1 MRASSTP
8 AARETTMGKEEQAR
22 HYRIDTGR
30 MIDSV
35 MALADQI
42 EEAWAR
48 SEGFGADLAAASG
61 PLIVC
66 GMGGSAIGGQM
77 LADLVKRDS
86 KRPIHLERGY
96 ALPGFAGADTPLI
109 CLSYSGNTE
118 EVRHAFKAGMERG
131 CPTAVITSGGLLAD
145 EAKGAGAAVHLVPG
159 GMPPRA
165 ALGYLFTPLLRAA
178 SNLGIGRFGDE
189 EVTAAARKLRDLI
202 ERYSLGSEPTKNSAM
217 QLTKKLYGKI
227 PLIYSGDGLL
237 PAVAY
242 RWKCQFHENSKC
254 MAFFNVFAELG
265 HNEIMGWD
273 SPERLRED
281 FFVIMLSDA
290 DDHPRIRK
298 RMEITY
304 RELEPLGG
312 GGIWIES
319 DGEKAPR
326 GRLARLFSVL
336 ALGDFTSV
344 YLAVEYGKDPTP
356 IDKIEKIKDALKT
369 EEE

>member
-1 MRASSTP
+1 
-8 AARETTMGKEEQAR
+8 MGKEEQAR

-35 MALADQI
+35 VGLPDQI
-42 EEAWAR
+42 EDAWER
-48 SEGFGADLAAASG
+48 SGDFGSSLGSASG
-61 PLIVC
+61 PLVIC

-77 LADLVKRDS
+77 LADLVKTDS
-86 KRPIHLERGY
+86 SRPVHLERGY
-96 ALPGFAGADTPLI
+96 RLPEFTGPETPVVCI
-109 CLSYSGNTE
+109 SYSGNTE
-118 EVRHAFKAGMERG
+118 EVISSFRDALARR
-131 CPTAVITSGGLLAD
+131 CPTAVITSGGRLGE
-145 EAKGAGAAVHLVPG
+145 EAVSAGIPVHITPG

-165 ALGYLFTPLLRAA
+165 ALGHIFAPLLKAA
-178 SNLGIGRFGDE
+178 SNLGVYPVPDE
-189 EVTAAARKLRDLI
+189 EVIAAVRKLRDLTKMF
-202 ERYSLGSEPTKNSAM
+202 SLGSEPAGNTAV

-242 RWKCQFHENSKC
+242 RWKCQFNENSKC
-254 MAFFNVFAELG
+254 MAFFNTFAELG

-281 FFVIMLSDA
+281 FFVIMLSDSE
-290 DDHPRIRK
+290 DHPRIRK

-304 RELEPLGG
+304 QELEPLGG
-312 GGIWIES
+312 GGTWIES
-319 DGEKAPR
+319 DGEKGKR

-356 IDKIEKIKDALKT
+356 IEKIEKIKDALKT
-369 EEE
+369 EDE

>member
-1 MRASSTP
+1 
-8 AARETTMGKEEQAR
+8 MGKEEQAR
-22 HYRIDTGR
+22 HYRIDTER

-35 MALADQI
+35 IGLPDQI
-42 EEAWAR
+42 EAAWER
-48 SEGFGADLAAASG
+48 SVDFGSSLGNAAG
-61 PLIVC
+61 PLIIC

-77 LADLVKRDS
+77 LADLVKGDS
-86 KRPIHLERGY
+86 SRPVHLERGY
-96 ALPGFAGADTPLI
+96 RLPEFAGPETPAI
-109 CLSYSGNTE
+109 CISYSGNTE
-118 EVRHAFKAGMERG
+118 EVISSFHDALARK
-131 CPTAVITSGGLLAD
+131 CPTAVITSGGRLGE
-145 EAKGAGAAVHLVPG
+145 EATSAGVSVHITPG

-165 ALGYLFTPLLRAA
+165 ALGHIFTPLLKAV
-178 SNLGIGRFGDE
+178 SNLGLYPIADE
-189 EVTAAARKLRDLI
+189 EVTSAVRKLRDLVK
-202 ERYSLGSEPTKNSAM
+202 RYSLGSEPAGNSAM

-242 RWKCQFHENSKC
+242 RWKCQFNENSKC
-254 MAFFNVFAELG
+254 MAFFNTFAELG

-281 FFVIMLSDA
+281 FFVIMLSDSE
-290 DDHPRIRK
+290 DHSRIRK

-304 RELEPLGG
+304 KELEPLGG

-319 DGEKAPR
+319 DGEKGKR

-336 ALGDFTSV
+336 TLGDFTSV

-356 IDKIEKIKDALKT
+356 IEKIEKIKDALKM
-369 EEE
+369 EDK